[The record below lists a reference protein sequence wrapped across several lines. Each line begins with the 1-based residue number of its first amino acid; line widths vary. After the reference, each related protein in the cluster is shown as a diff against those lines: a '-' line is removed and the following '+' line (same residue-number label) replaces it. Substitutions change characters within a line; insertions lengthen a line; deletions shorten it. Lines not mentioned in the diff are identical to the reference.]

1 LAAQRSGRD
10 DRSVRYEPTDVP
22 PLVAAGLAAGLAGFV
37 IAVLAGI
44 TIGFPLA
51 DRQEYR
57 GPLQRLPPAP
67 RLQVAPADDLSGY
80 RAAKRKE
87 LSQAPLPIDAA
98 MARTAEQGW
107 GPPR

>member
-1 LAAQRSGRD
+1 MAGHHSSRD
-10 DRSVRYEPTDVP
+10 DRSVRFEPTDVP
-22 PLVAAGLAAGLAGFV
+22 PLVALGLAAGLAGFV
-37 IAVLAGI
+37 IAVLVGI
-44 TIGFPLA
+44 TVSFPLA

-67 RLQVAPADDLSGY
+67 RLQVAAAEDLRAY

-87 LSQAPLPIDAA
+87 LDQAPLPIDAA
-98 MARTAEQGW
+98 MAKTVEQGW